1 MTQVGEKPDAA
12 APPRRLHRTTMQHE
26 HEVLF
31 MRSPIGMAVASLDG
45 RLFRIN
51 PALCELL
58 GRSLSQLMGNT
69 LADMAD
75 PEQVARMAASDAG
88 LLAAEVPHYE
98 LETWLQGGDG
108 ARVDAWL
115 KVALIR
121 GSDNAPRQLFLHV
134 VDISARKAMERRLR
148 HDASHDAVTGLPN
161 RTSFALRLAEANA
174 AGTPHGVLFVDLD
187 GFKLIN
193 DSLGHQIG
201 DDVLV
206 DVGRRLL
213 LALGDA
219 HLLTRHG
226 GDEFVI
232 LLLDLADEAAAFAV
246 AEQVQAA
253 LSAPFNLMGQ
263 QVYMSASIGI
273 ALSRTRGE
281 DGEVLVRQADM
292 ALSKA
297 KEAGRGSVALFDDEM
312 HTHVIDRLRLETEM
326 RRGLERD
333 EFETYY
339 QPVVRLEDGKIAGF
353 EALMRWRHPE
363 RGTLNPAAFLDA
375 AEDTGH
381 IIPLGR
387 RVVEDVCRLLPQ
399 LQNGDADRPVF
410 VTVNLGRREF
420 SHPALADELE
430 AALHR
435 TQVDPRCL
443 RLEITET
450 VMMAYERNDFELLD
464 RLKRMGLRLYI
475 DDFGTGHSS
484 LAHLHR
490 LPIDAVKIDREFV
503 RRCGPN
509 GENLEIVVAVVA
521 IASAFNIDVVAEG
534 IENADQLSHLRRLG
548 CHFGQG
554 YHFGRPMNAAATLE
568 LIRNAPQW

>member
-1 MTQVGEKPDAA
+1 
-12 APPRRLHRTTMQHE
+12 
-26 HEVLF
+26 
-31 MRSPIGMAVASLDG
+31 MRSPIGMAVASLEG

-51 PALCELL
+51 PALCDLL
-58 GRSLSQLMGNT
+58 GRHVTELMGSTLSDLTEPEQAARIRASDSQLLSG
-69 LADMAD
+69 D
-75 PEQVARMAASDAG
+75 
-88 LLAAEVPHYE
+88 VPHYE
-98 LETWLQGGDG
+98 LETRLQGRDDQW
-108 ARVDAWL
+108 VDAWL
-115 KVALIR
+115 KVAVIR
-121 GSDNAPRQLFLHV
+121 GSDDAPRQLFLHV
-134 VDISARKAMERRLR
+134 VDISARKTMERQLR

-161 RTSFALRLAEANA
+161 RTSFATRLRQAKVD
-174 AGTPHGVLFVDLD
+174 GTPHGVLFVDLD

-201 DDVLV
+201 DEVLV
-206 DVGRRLL
+206 AVGQRLEAA
-213 LALGDA
+213 LAGA
-219 HLLTRHG
+219 HMLTRHG

-232 LLLDLADEAAAFAV
+232 LLLDSADRAAALAV
-246 AEQVQAA
+246 AEQVLTA
-253 LSAPFNLMGQ
+253 LAAPFNLLGQ
-263 QVYMSASIGI
+263 QIYMSASIGV
-273 ALSRTRGE
+273 ALSQVRGE

-292 ALSKA
+292 ALSRA
-297 KEAGRGSVALFDDEM
+297 KEAGRGSVALFDEEM
-312 HTHVIDRLRLETEM
+312 ATDLTERLRLETEM

-333 EFETYY
+333 EFETFY
-339 QPVVRLEDGKIAGF
+339 QPVIRLEDGRIAGF
-353 EALMRWRHPE
+353 EALMRWRHPQ

-387 RVVEDVCRLLPQ
+387 KVVEDVCRLLPQ

-420 SHPALADELE
+420 SHPALADQLE
-430 AALHR
+430 AALAR
-435 TQVDPRCL
+435 TRVDPRCL

-503 RRCGPN
+503 RRCGPA

-521 IASAFNIDVVAEG
+521 IASAFAIDVVAEG
-534 IENADQLSHLRRLG
+534 IENADQLNHMRRLG